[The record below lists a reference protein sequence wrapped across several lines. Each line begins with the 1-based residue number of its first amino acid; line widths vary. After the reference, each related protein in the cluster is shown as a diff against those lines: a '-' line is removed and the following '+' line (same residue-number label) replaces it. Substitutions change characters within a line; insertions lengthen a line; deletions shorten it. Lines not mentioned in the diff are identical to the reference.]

1 MDLRKISA
9 SAREGRGKGEATR
22 LRRTGRIPAVA
33 YGKKLAAQALAVSP
47 ADLKHVLTSERGRN
61 TVIELD
67 VDGKNKLTVL
77 LREYQHHPVSRAI
90 LHADFVQISLD
101 EPVDVQIPLETTGKA
116 AGVVKGGVL
125 RQVFRRI
132 PVRCLPGKIPVKIVH
147 DVTELDLDGHV
158 PAKALALPEGVEV
171 RLPLEQT
178 VIAVVTEKQAPEE
191 EEAAAAPVAGAAG
204 AAPAA
209 GAAAA
214 GDKAGGDKAGG
225 DKAGGDKAEK
235 KSEKK

>member
-1 MDLRKISA
+1 MDLRKISV
-9 SAREGRGKGEATR
+9 SARDGRGKGEASR

-33 YGKKLAAQALAVSP
+33 YGKKLDAQSLAVSP
-47 ADLKHVLTSERGRN
+47 DDLKQVLTSERGRN

-77 LREYQHHPVSRAI
+77 LRDYQHHPVSRAI
-90 LHADFVQISLD
+90 LHADFVQISLE

-116 AGVVKGGVL
+116 AGVVKGGIL

-158 PAKALALPEGVEV
+158 PAKALALPEGVTV

-191 EEAAAAPVAGAAG
+191 EAAAAPVAGAAV
-204 AAPAA
+204 A
-209 GAAAA
+209 GAAA
-214 GDKAGGDKAGG
+214 GDKAGDKAAEKGG
-225 DKAGGDKAEK
+225 DKAAEKGGDK

>member
-9 SAREGRGKGEATR
+9 SARDGRGKGEASR

-47 ADLKHVLTSERGRN
+47 EELKGVLTSEHGRN

-90 LHADFVQISLD
+90 LHADFVQIALD
-101 EPVDVQIPLETTGKA
+101 EPVDVQIPLEVTGKA
-116 AGVVKGGVL
+116 LGVVKGGIL
-125 RQVFRRI
+125 RQVFRRV
-132 PVRCLPGKIPVKIVH
+132 PVRCLPQLIPVKVVH

-158 PAKALALPEGVEV
+158 PAKALKLPEGVSV
-171 RLPLEQT
+171 RLPPEQT
-178 VIAVVTEKQAPEE
+178 VIAIVTEKAAPEE
-191 EEAAAAPVAGAAG
+191 EEQAATPAAAAGA

-209 GAAAA
+209 GDKA
-214 GDKAGGDKAGG
+214 GDKAGGDKA
-225 DKAGGDKAEK
+225 AEK
-235 KSEKK
+235 KPEKK

>member
-9 SAREGRGKGEATR
+9 NARDSRGKGEATR

-33 YGKKLAAQALAVSP
+33 YGKKLSAQSLAVSP
-47 ADLKHVLTSERGRN
+47 DDLKSVLTSERGRN

-67 VDGKNKLTVL
+67 VDGKSKLTVL

-90 LHADFVQISLD
+90 LHADFVQIALD

-116 AGVVKGGVL
+116 AGVVKGGIL

-132 PVRCLPGKIPVKIVH
+132 PVRCLPTLIPVKIVH
-147 DVTELDLDGHV
+147 DVTELELDGHV
-158 PAKALALPEGVEV
+158 PAKALALPEGVSV
-171 RLPLEQT
+171 RLPPEQT

-191 EEAAAAPVAGAAG
+191 EEAAAAPVAGAVAAA
-204 AAPAA
+204 AAP

-214 GDKAGGDKAGG
+214 DKG
-225 DKAGGDKAEK
+225 AEK
-235 KSEKK
+235 GADKGADKKSDKK